1 MDIIRKYAKV
11 YSTILSTRSN
21 PSFYHIY
28 IDAFA
33 GSGVNISRDTGEL
46 LPGSPLNALYIEP
59 RFREYHYIDLS
70 TVKVKSLEEI
80 AGARSD
86 VYLYEGDCN
95 IILPGDV
102 FPKVGWRNYRRAL
115 CLLDPYG
122 LHLSWETIQAA
133 ARTRTIDLF
142 LNFPISDMNRNVL
155 LRDPS
160 KARPSQVD
168 RMNFYWGDDS
178 WREVAYEERL
188 TLFGSILVKS
198 PNYRVAEGFRLRLRE
213 VAGFGY
219 VPQPIPMRNTI
230 GTTVYY
236 LFFASHQPLAQ
247 RIVEDIFS
255 TYR

>member
-1 MDIIRKYAKV
+1 MLAKV
-11 YSTILSTRSN
+11 GI
-21 PSFYHIY
+21 
-28 IDAFA
+28 
-33 GSGVNISRDTGEL
+33 
-46 LPGSPLNALYIEP
+46 
-59 RFREYHYIDLS
+59 
-70 TVKVKSLEEI
+70 
-80 AGARSD
+80 
-86 VYLYEGDCN
+86 YLYEGDCN
-95 IILPGDV
+95 TILPRDV
-102 FPKVGWRNYRRAL
+102 FPKVEWRNYRRAL

-133 ARTRTIDLF
+133 AITRTIDLF

-155 LRDPS
+155 LKDPS
-160 KARPSQVD
+160 KVHPSQVD

-188 TLFGSILVKS
+188 TLFGTILVKS
-198 PNYRVAEGFRLRLRE
+198 TNYRVAEGFRLRLRE
-213 VAGFGY
+213 VAGFDY